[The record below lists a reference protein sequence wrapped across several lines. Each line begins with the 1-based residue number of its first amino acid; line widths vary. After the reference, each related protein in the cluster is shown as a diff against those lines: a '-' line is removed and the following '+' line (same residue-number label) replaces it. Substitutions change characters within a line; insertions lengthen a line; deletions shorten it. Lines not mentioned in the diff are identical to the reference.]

1 MNILDIAEN
10 SVNASAKSVSILLD
24 YLPDSK
30 LILVIEDDGIGMSQ
44 NTIDMVTDP
53 FFTSRT
59 SRKVGLGIPFLKM
72 AAEMTGGSFSIKSEP
87 GKGTVVKTEFWY
99 EHIDMMPLGD
109 IGSTMSALISG
120 NPATDFLFILRSRG
134 NEFTL
139 DSKEIKKILGGV
151 SVETAEVA
159 VFIREYTTEHVLNVL
174 NNNLENT

>member
-10 SVNASAKSVSILLD
+10 SVNARAKSVSILLD
-24 YLPDSK
+24 YRPDSK
-30 LILVIEDDGIGMSQ
+30 LILVIEDDGKGMDQ

-72 AAEMTGGSFSIKSEP
+72 AAEMTGGNFRIKSEP

-120 NPATDFLFILRSRG
+120 NPATDFLFRLRNKG

-139 DSKEIKKILGGV
+139 DSKEIKKILGGL

-159 VFIREYTTEHVLNVL
+159 VFIREYTTEHVQNVL
-174 NNNLENT
+174 NNNLKNT